1 MSNINITDNPI
12 SNYDMLCNFCRY
24 VDGRAKF
31 LRTEAGD
38 DTDIYDFC
46 RNKCS
51 EKCGVDFPE
60 KDGGFMME
68 KMCFDCSETDC
79 LIYLLYIT
87 AVQAAELREHIKNH
101 NSDNGEPVCHGH
113 WIKKLMSPKIGL
125 YGYICSNCNKIIYVG
140 KEKYM
145 RYCGNCGAKMDG
157 DEK

>member
-1 MSNINITDNPI
+1 MADINITDNPI
-12 SNYDMLCNFCRY
+12 SNYDILCNFCRY

-87 AVQAAELREHIKNH
+87 AVQAAELREHIKNL
-101 NSDNGEPVCHGH
+101 NSDNGENVKHGH
-113 WIKKLMSPKIGL
+113 WIHKQAFECSECG
-125 YGYICSNCNKIIYVG
+125 YGFEPEGYVHFFN
-140 KEKYM
+140 
-145 RYCGNCGAKMDG
+145 YCPCCGAKMDG
-157 DEK
+157 GVKENA